1 MRRLWLVLGFPL
13 ATTGCYTGLSARDDG
28 GDGADDGASSP
39 VDGDGSAT
47 ADDDGVDDDGDSGDD
62 GPDASCETPQV
73 GATPLRRLTRVEYD
87 NTVRDLLGDTTR
99 PAHAGFSPDEESG
112 GFAANSVAPISA
124 ARLDQY
130 VDAAES
136 LAATAVE
143 DLQGFVG
150 CAPADEGC
158 IEGFVADFGRDA
170 FRRPLTETEVAD
182 YVALY
187 DATAD
192 EYDARTGVRL
202 VVQAMLLSPHFL
214 YHVEA
219 LPPGAAETD
228 VVALAPFELASRLSY
243 FVWASM
249 PDDALLAAAEDGTLA
264 DPEVLEAEVRRMLDD
279 DRAADAIASFHEQ
292 WLQLGELDELT
303 KDTTLFA
310 GWTPELGEAMEVETA
325 SFADEVIRRGDGRL
339 QTLLTASWT
348 IADGDLA
355 ALYGV
360 GAPDESGRVE
370 LDPAERSGL
379 LTSAGFLASKSH
391 AAENS
396 WVHRGKF
403 VRESLLCSPLPPP
416 PPGVE
421 ANEANDPG
429 RLENPECNYCH
440 LMMDPIGVG
449 FENYDAIGAFRTVDA
464 EGNAIDAQGEVVGVE
479 SIGTFV
485 GAVELAHE
493 LAADPSVHDCVALQW
508 MRYAGRREDTQAD
521 ACAIEQVRA
530 VFAESDQDVRE
541 LVVAV
546 VLSDA
551 FRYRTAQEV
560 SP

>member
-1 MRRLWLVLGFPL
+1 
-13 ATTGCYTGLSARDDG
+13 
-28 GDGADDGASSP
+28 
-39 VDGDGSAT
+39 
-47 ADDDGVDDDGDSGDD
+47 
-62 GPDASCETPQV
+62 
-73 GATPLRRLTRVEYD
+73 
-87 NTVRDLLGDTTR
+87 
-99 PAHAGFSPDEESG
+99 
-112 GFAANSVAPISA
+112 
-124 ARLDQY
+124 
-130 VDAAES
+130 
-136 LAATAVE
+136 
-143 DLQGFVG
+143 
-150 CAPADEGC
+150 
-158 IEGFVADFGRDA
+158 
-170 FRRPLTETEVAD
+170 
-182 YVALY
+182 
-187 DATAD
+187 
-192 EYDARTGVRL
+192 VRL

-228 VVALAPFELASRLSY
+228 VVALAPFELATRLSY

-249 PDDALLAAAEDGTLA
+249 PDDALLAAAEDGTLG

-303 KDTTLFA
+303 KDA
-310 GWTPELGEAMEVETA
+310 EMYPGWTPELGTAMEVETA
-325 SFADEVIRRGDGRL
+325 AFADEVIRRGDGRL

-348 IADGDLA
+348 IADAELA

-360 GAPDESGRVE
+360 TAPDGPERID
-370 LDPAERSGL
+370 LDPAERAGL

-403 VRESLLCSPLPPP
+403 VRESLLCQPLPPP

-440 LMMDPIGVG
+440 LLMDPIGVG
-449 FENYDAIGAFRTVDA
+449 FENYDATGAFRTVDG

-479 SIGTFV
+479 GIGTFA

-508 MRYAGRREDTQAD
+508 VRYAGRREETQAD

-530 VFAESDQDVRE
+530 AFAQSDQDVRE